1 MTAVP
6 MVITGRALNATPP
19 GHWRWTA
26 QDAALVRHRAVL
38 IVDRN
43 LMQFKGLRMCKSR
56 VGILFAAVL
65 RATVI
70 ATAGAIVDLARWR

>member
-1 MTAVP
+1 
-6 MVITGRALNATPP
+6 
-19 GHWRWTA
+19 
-26 QDAALVRHRAVL
+26 
-38 IVDRN
+38 
-43 LMQFKGLRMCKSR
+43 MQFKGLRMCESM